1 MKLNV
6 IVLTSVTIHPGLSRT
21 EEFPEMQ
28 DCSANTGEVPGKPG
42 QVGHPNLKQSGTQI
56 KFSSGY
62 V

>member
-1 MKLNV
+1 MKLDE
-6 IVLTSVTIHPGLSRT
+6 IVLRRVTIQVCPKQG
-21 EEFPEMQ
+21 FPETQ
-28 DCSANTGEVPGKPG
+28 DFSDNTGEVPGKPG